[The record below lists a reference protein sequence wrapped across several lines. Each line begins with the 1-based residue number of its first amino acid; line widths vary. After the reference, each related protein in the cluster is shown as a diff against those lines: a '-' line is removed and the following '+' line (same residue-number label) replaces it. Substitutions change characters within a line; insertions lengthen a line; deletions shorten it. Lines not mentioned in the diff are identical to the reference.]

1 MDRVSGG
8 CGVDSLVVV
17 GPAEIGVVFR
27 ERDRRLSS
35 GRDCLDFGLEGR
47 DGAMLGEVAPVGL
60 VIEWCG
66 EGEKRRKR
74 VKNGGGLCPVSTTPF
89 DAWKCRARTRDVGC
103 GDSRE
108 LVLVA

>member
-1 MDRVSGG
+1 MSGG

-35 GRDCLDFGLEGR
+35 GRDCLDFGFEGR
-47 DGAMLGEVAPVGL
+47 DGAMLGEVDPAGL
-60 VIEWCG
+60 VTDRCG
-66 EGEKRRKR
+66 EGENRRRR
-74 VKNGGGLCPVSTTPF
+74 VKNGGGLCPFSKTSF
-89 DAWKCRARTRDVGC
+89 DAWKCRARTREVGC

-108 LVLVA
+108 SVLVA